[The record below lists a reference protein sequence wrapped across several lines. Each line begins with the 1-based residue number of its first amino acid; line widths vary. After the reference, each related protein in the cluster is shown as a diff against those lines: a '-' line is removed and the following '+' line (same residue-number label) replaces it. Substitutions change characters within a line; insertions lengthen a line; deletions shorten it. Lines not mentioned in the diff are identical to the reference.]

1 MLEATMKRRTVG
13 EVMTAT
19 VVTVPE
25 SATYHT
31 VVDLML
37 SHGISAVPVVDSEGR
52 VVGVVSEADLLYK
65 VEFADREPA
74 RHLIERRRTRDGR
87 IKALGTVAADLMT
100 QPAITIGATETVGA
114 AAALMSQRNVK
125 RLPVVDAN
133 GVPVGIVSR
142 RDLLE
147 QYLRPDD
154 GIVADIRDQV
164 LLRTLWIEPDSITV
178 DVTAGVVTLAG
189 AVDRRSTVWL
199 VEALVHAVP
208 GVIDVHNNLSYH
220 YDDRSARVHAIPV

>member
-1 MLEATMKRRTVG
+1 MKRRTVG

-25 SATYHT
+25 SATYHE

-37 SHGISAVPVVDSEGR
+37 GHGISAVPVVDSEGR
-52 VVGVVSEADLLYK
+52 VVGIVSEADLLYK
-65 VEFADREPA
+65 VEFADREPV

-87 IKALGTVAADLMT
+87 AKAAGTVAADLMT
-100 QPAITIGATETVGA
+100 EPAITIRATETVGA
-114 AAALMSQRNVK
+114 AAAEMSRRNVK
-125 RLPVVDAN
+125 RLPVIDAN
-133 GVPVGIVSR
+133 GFPIGIVSR

-154 GIVADIRDQV
+154 AIVSDIREHV

-178 DVTAGVVTLAG
+178 EVSAGVVALAG
-189 AVDRRSTVWL
+189 AVDRRSTVSL
-199 VEALVHAVP
+199 IEALIHSVP
-208 GVIDVHNNLSYH
+208 GVVDVRNNLSYH
-220 YDDRSARVHAIPV
+220 FDDRPTRLSTTPA